1 MAEVK
6 PLKAGSTGLEQLT
19 GTDTIPVANV
29 PTLTASK
36 ISDFSEAA
44 EDAIGAILTDTST
57 IDLIYTDNGASAGTI
72 TAAIVAGSVDTT
84 QLANTAVTPG
94 SYTTANITVDAKG
107 RITAASNGGTTG
119 ETYTAG
125 EALTAGNLCYI
136 TSSGTIMK
144 ADANDSSKLAQGF
157 VLENVSNGASGTF
170 YRGHGKIT
178 GLSGL
183 TAGSRYFLSNTT
195 TGGISLYAGLTYGTN
210 DIQQYVGR
218 AESTTVLAFEPG
230 DTILIS

>member
-6 PLKAGSTGLEQLT
+6 PLKAGATGIEQMSA
-19 GTDTIPVANV
+19 TDTLPVANI
-29 PTLTASK
+29 PSITASMV
-36 ISDFSEAA
+36 SDFRENA
-44 EDAIGAILTDTST
+44 EDYIGATLTDTAT
-57 IDLIYTDNGASAGTI
+57 INLTYTDN
-72 TAAIVAGSVDTT
+72 AGSVGSITADVIADSIGPT
-84 QLANTAVTPG
+84 QLADTSVTAG
-94 SYTTANITVDAKG
+94 SYTTANITVDAQG

-125 EALTAGNLCYI
+125 EALTNGNLCYI

-144 ADANDSSKLAQGF
+144 ADANDPSKLAQGF
-157 VLENVSNGASGTF
+157 VLGSISNGASGTF

-178 GLSGL
+178 GLTGL
-183 TAGSRYFLSNTT
+183 TAGSRYFLSNAT
-195 TGGISLYAGLTYGTN
+195 TGAIALYSSLTYTAG

-230 DTILIS
+230 DTILYS

>member
-6 PLKAGSTGLEQLT
+6 ALKAGATGLEQM
-19 GTDTIPVANV
+19 GATDTIPVANV
-29 PTLTASK
+29 PTITAAK
-36 ISDFSEAA
+36 VSDFDEAA
-44 EDAIGAILTDTST
+44 QDAVGGILADSAT
-57 IDLIYTDNGASAGTI
+57 IDFTYNDTTI
-72 TAAIVAGSVDTT
+72 TAIVIAGSIGPT
-84 QLANTAVTPG
+84 QLEATAVTPG
-94 SYTTANITVDAKG
+94 SYTTANITVDADG

-144 ADANDSSKLAQGF
+144 ADANSEGKLAQGF
-157 VLENVSNGASGTF
+157 VLASISNGASGTF

-178 GLSGL
+178 GLTGL

-195 TGGISLYAGLTYGTN
+195 TGGISLYAGLTYGAA

-230 DTILIS
+230 DSILIS

>member
-1 MAEVK
+1 MAEAK
-6 PLKAGSTGLEQLT
+6 PLKAGSTGLEQF
-19 GTDTIPVANV
+19 GATDTIPVANI
-29 PTLTASK
+29 PALTASG
-36 ISDFSEAA
+36 ISDFNEAA
-44 EDAIGAILTDTST
+44 QDTIGGILVDSST
-57 IDLIYTDNGASAGTI
+57 IDFTYSDATPSI
-72 TAAIVAGSVDTT
+72 TAIVIADSIGPT
-84 QLANTAVTPG
+84 QLADTSVTPG
-94 SYTTANITVDAKG
+94 SYTTANITVDAQG

-157 VLENVSNGASGTF
+157 VLASIPNGASGTF

-183 TAGSRYFLSNTT
+183 TAGSRYFLSNSA
-195 TGGISLYAGLTYGTN
+195 TGAISLYSGLTYATG

>member
-29 PTLTASK
+29 PTITSAK
-36 ISDFSEAA
+36 VSDFDEAA
-44 EDAIGAILTDTST
+44 QDAVGGILVDSST
-57 IDLIYTDNGASAGTI
+57 IDLTYSDATPSI

>member
-6 PLKAGSTGLEQLT
+6 ALKTGSTGLEQM
-19 GTDTIPVANV
+19 GASDTLPVANI
-29 PTLTASK
+29 PTLTAAK
-36 ISDFSEAA
+36 ISDFDEAA
-44 EDAIGAILTDTST
+44 QDAVGGILVDSAT
-57 IDLIYTDNGASAGTI
+57 IDFTYADATPSI
-72 TAAIVAGSVDTT
+72 TAGVIADSIGPT
-84 QLANTAVTPG
+84 QLADTAVTPG
-94 SYTTANITVDAKG
+94 SYTTANITVDAQG

-125 EALTAGNLCYI
+125 EALTAGNLVYI

-144 ADANDSSKLAQGF
+144 ADANSEGKLAQGF
-157 VLENVSNGASGTF
+157 VLASISNGASGTF

-183 TAGSRYFLSNTT
+183 TAGSRYFLSNAA
-195 TGGISLYAGLTYGTN
+195 TGAIALYSALTYSTG

>member
-6 PLKAGSTGLEQLT
+6 GLKAGATGIEQM
-19 GTDTIPVANV
+19 GATDTIPVANV
-29 PTLTASK
+29 PT
-36 ISDFSEAA
+36 
-44 EDAIGAILTDTST
+44 
-57 IDLIYTDNGASAGTI
+57 I
-72 TAAIVAGSVDTT
+72 TAAKVSDFTEAAQDSVGAMAD
-84 QLANTAVTPG
+84 ANTLTYTDATPLLEVKKQMSITADTSGLKLDGDEATPG
-94 SYTTANITVDAKG
+94 NSQYYGTD
-107 RITAASNGGTTG
+107 SGGTKGYFALPTVSLG

-144 ADANDSSKLAQGF
+144 ADANDANKLAQGF
-157 VLENVSNGASGTF
+157 VVDSISNGATGIF
-170 YRGHGKIT
+170 YRGHGKVT
-178 GLSGL
+178 GLTGL
-183 TAGSRYFLSNTT
+183 TAGSRYFLSNST
-195 TGGISLYAGLTYGTN
+195 TGAIALYASLTYSTS

>member
-6 PLKAGSTGLEQLT
+6 AIKAGSTGLEQM
-19 GTDTIPVANV
+19 GASDTLPVANI
-29 PTLTASK
+29 PTLTAAK
-36 ISDFSEAA
+36 LSDFDEAA
-44 EDAIGAILTDTST
+44 QDAVGGILADSATVDFTYNDT
-57 IDLIYTDNGASAGTI
+57 TI
-72 TAAIVAGSVDTT
+72 TAIVIADSIGPT
-84 QLANTAVTPG
+84 QLADTAVTPG
-94 SYTTANITVDAKG
+94 SYTTANITVDAQG

-144 ADANDSSKLAQGF
+144 ADANSEGKLAQGF
-157 VLENVSNGASGTF
+157 VLASISNGASGTF

-178 GLSGL
+178 GLTGL

-195 TGGISLYAGLTYGTN
+195 TGAAALYASLTYGTG

>member
-6 PLKAGSTGLEQLT
+6 PLKAGSTGLEQL
-19 GTDTIPVANV
+19 GATDTIPVANV
-29 PTLTASK
+29 PTITAAK
-36 ISDFSEAA
+36 VSDFDEAA
-44 EDAIGAILTDTST
+44 QDAVGGIFVDSST
-57 IDLIYTDNGASAGTI
+57 IDFTYADATPSVT
-72 TAAIVAGSVDTT
+72 AIVIADSIGPT
-84 QLANTAVTPG
+84 QLADTSVTPG
-94 SYTTANITVDAKG
+94 AYTSANITVDAQG

-144 ADANDSSKLAQGF
+144 ADANDVSKAAQGF
-157 VLENVSNGASGTF
+157 VLANISNGASGTF
-170 YRGHGKIT
+170 YRGHGKVT

-183 TAGSRYFLSNTT
+183 TAGSLYFLSNSA
-195 TGGISLYAGLTYGTN
+195 TGGISLYAGLTYGSA
-210 DIQQYVGR
+210 DIQQRVGR

-230 DTILIS
+230 DPILIS

>member
-6 PLKAGSTGLEQLT
+6 ALKAGATGLEQM
-19 GTDTIPVANV
+19 GATDTIPVANV
-29 PTLTASK
+29 PTITAAK
-36 ISDFSEAA
+36 VSDFDEAA
-44 EDAIGAILTDTST
+44 QDAVGGILADSAT
-57 IDLIYTDNGASAGTI
+57 IDFTYNDTTI
-72 TAAIVAGSVDTT
+72 TAIVIAGSIGPT
-84 QLANTAVTPG
+84 QLEATAVTPG
-94 SYTTANITVDAKG
+94 SYTTANITVDADG

-144 ADANDSSKLAQGF
+144 ADANSEGKLAQGF
-157 VLENVSNGASGTF
+157 VLASISNGASGTF

-178 GLSGL
+178 GLTGL

-195 TGGISLYAGLTYGTN
+195 TGAIALYASLTYGAA

-230 DTILIS
+230 DSILIS

>member
-1 MAEVK
+1 MAEAK
-6 PLKAGSTGLEQLT
+6 PLKAGSTGLEQF
-19 GTDTIPVANV
+19 GATDTIPVANI
-29 PTLTASK
+29 PALTASG
-36 ISDFSEAA
+36 ISDFNEAA
-44 EDAIGAILTDTST
+44 QDTIGGILVDSST
-57 IDLIYTDNGASAGTI
+57 IDFTYSDATPSI
-72 TAAIVAGSVDTT
+72 TAIVIADSIGPT
-84 QLANTAVTPG
+84 QLADTSVTPG
-94 SYTTANITVDAKG
+94 SYTTANITVDAQG

-157 VLENVSNGASGTF
+157 VLANISNGASGTF

-183 TAGSRYFLSNTT
+183 TAGSRYFLSNSA
-195 TGGISLYAGLTYGTN
+195 TGAISLYSGLTYATG

>member
-1 MAEVK
+1 MAEAK
-6 PLKAGSTGLEQLT
+6 PLKAGSTGLEQF
-19 GTDTIPVANV
+19 GATDTIPVANI
-29 PTLTASK
+29 PALTASG
-36 ISDFSEAA
+36 ISDFDEAA
-44 EDAIGAILTDTST
+44 QDAVGGILTDSAT
-57 IDLIYTDNGASAGTI
+57 IDFTYTDPGSPTI
-72 TAAIVAGSVDTT
+72 TAIVIADSIGPT
-84 QLANTAVTPG
+84 QLADTAVTPG
-94 SYTTANITVDAKG
+94 SYTTANITVDAQG

-125 EALTAGNLCYI
+125 EALSAGNLCYI

-157 VLENVSNGASGTF
+157 VLASISNGASGTF

-183 TAGSRYFLSNTT
+183 TAGSRYFLSNAA
-195 TGGISLYAGLTYGTN
+195 TGAIALYSSLTYSTG

>member
-6 PLKAGSTGLEQLT
+6 AIKAGSTGLEQM
-19 GTDTIPVANV
+19 GASDTLPVANI
-29 PTLTASK
+29 PTLTAAK
-36 ISDFSEAA
+36 LSDFDEAA
-44 EDAIGAILTDTST
+44 QDAVGGILADSAT
-57 IDLIYTDNGASAGTI
+57 IDFTYNDTTI
-72 TAAIVAGSVDTT
+72 TAIVIADSIGAT
-84 QLANTAVTPG
+84 QLADTAVTPG
-94 SYTTANITVDAKG
+94 SYTTANITVDAQG

-144 ADANDSSKLAQGF
+144 ADANSEGKLAQGF
-157 VLENVSNGASGTF
+157 VLASISNGASGTF

-178 GLSGL
+178 GLTGL

-195 TGGISLYAGLTYGTN
+195 TGAAALYASLTYGTG

>member
-6 PLKAGSTGLEQLT
+6 ALKAGATGLEQM
-19 GTDTIPVANV
+19 GATDTIPVANV
-29 PTLTASK
+29 PTITAAK
-36 ISDFSEAA
+36 VSDFDEAA
-44 EDAIGAILTDTST
+44 QDAVGDILADSAT
-57 IDLIYTDNGASAGTI
+57 IDFTYNDTTI
-72 TAAIVAGSVDTT
+72 TAIVIAGSIGPT
-84 QLANTAVTPG
+84 QLEATAVTPG
-94 SYTTANITVDAKG
+94 SYTTANITVDADG

-144 ADANDSSKLAQGF
+144 ADANSEGKLAQGF
-157 VLENVSNGASGTF
+157 VLASISNGASGTF

-178 GLSGL
+178 GLTGL

-195 TGGISLYAGLTYGTN
+195 TGAIALYASLTYGAA

-230 DTILIS
+230 DSILIS

>member
-6 PLKAGSTGLEQLT
+6 GLKAGSTGIEQM
-19 GTDTIPVANV
+19 GATDTIPVANV
-29 PTLTASK
+29 PDLTSAK
-36 ISDFSEAA
+36 ITDFNEAA
-44 EDAIGAILTDTST
+44 QDTIGGILVDSST
-57 IDLIYTDNGASAGTI
+57 IDFTYADATPSI
-72 TAAIVAGSVDTT
+72 TAIVIADSIGPT
-84 QLANTAVTPG
+84 QLADTSVTPG
-94 SYTTANITVDAKG
+94 SYTTANITVDAQG
-107 RITAASNGGTTG
+107 QITAASNGGTTG

-144 ADANDSSKLAQGF
+144 ADANSEGKLAQGF
-157 VLENVSNGASGTF
+157 VLASISNGASGTF

-183 TAGSRYFLSNTT
+183 TAGSRYFLSNAV
-195 TGGISLYAGLTYGTN
+195 TGAIALHSALTYSTA

-230 DTILIS
+230 DTILIA

>member
-1 MAEVK
+1 MAEAK
-6 PLKAGSTGLEQLT
+6 PLKAGSTGLEQF
-19 GTDTIPVANV
+19 GATDTIPVANI
-29 PTLTASK
+29 PALTASG
-36 ISDFSEAA
+36 ISDFNEAA
-44 EDAIGAILTDTST
+44 QDTIGGILVDSST
-57 IDLIYTDNGASAGTI
+57 IDFTYSDATPSI
-72 TAAIVAGSVDTT
+72 TAIVIADSIGPT
-84 QLANTAVTPG
+84 QLANTSVTPG
-94 SYTTANITVDAKG
+94 SYTTANITVDAQG

-157 VLENVSNGASGTF
+157 VLASISNGASGTF

-183 TAGSRYFLSNTT
+183 TAGSRYFLSNAA
-195 TGGISLYAGLTYGTN
+195 TGAIALYSSLTYSTG

>member
-6 PLKAGSTGLEQLT
+6 AIKAGSTGLEQM
-19 GTDTIPVANV
+19 GASDTLPVANI
-29 PTLTASK
+29 PSITAAK
-36 ISDFSEAA
+36 VSDFDEAA
-44 EDAIGAILTDTST
+44 QDAVGGILADSAT
-57 IDLIYTDNGASAGTI
+57 IDFTYNDTTI
-72 TAAIVAGSVDTT
+72 TAIVIADSIGAT
-84 QLANTAVTPG
+84 QLADTAVTPG
-94 SYTTANITVDAKG
+94 SYTTANITVDAQG

-125 EALTAGNLCYI
+125 EALTAGNLVYI

-144 ADANDSSKLAQGF
+144 ADANSEGKLAQGF
-157 VLENVSNGASGTF
+157 VLASISNGASGTF

-178 GLSGL
+178 GLTGL
-183 TAGSRYFLSNTT
+183 TAGSRYFLSNAA
-195 TGGISLYAGLTYGTN
+195 TGAIALYSALTYSTG